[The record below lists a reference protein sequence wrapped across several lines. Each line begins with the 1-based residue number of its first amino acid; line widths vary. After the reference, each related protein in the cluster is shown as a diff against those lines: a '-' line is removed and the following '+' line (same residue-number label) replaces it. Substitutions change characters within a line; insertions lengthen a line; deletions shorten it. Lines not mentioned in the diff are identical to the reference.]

1 MNLAKMIS
9 IPLMLHFYRYQ
20 YHIPY
25 QCKLLKN
32 YSCMLR
38 IHQNLLPTLF
48 EQFVFFHNRKW
59 LRIIKC
65 NYFFKCKLPSF
76 FSRCVRG
83 YCTGIIFI
91 KCRTHYVDQTLNL
104 TNAIIVIWDNNVRN
118 TGYRVLIVWM
128 NSIIDLNQ
136 IYRNMQS

>member
-1 MNLAKMIS
+1 
-9 IPLMLHFYRYQ
+9 
-20 YHIPY
+20 
-25 QCKLLKN
+25 
-32 YSCMLR
+32 MLR

-104 TNAIIVIWDNNVRN
+104 TNAIIVIWDNNVWN
-118 TGYRVLIVWM
+118 TGYRVLKVWM
-128 NSIIDLNQ
+128 NSINELNQ
-136 IYRNMQS
+136 KYRNEINLFRKTENISIIISIIKRNFMTVHFWYLSKQNTF